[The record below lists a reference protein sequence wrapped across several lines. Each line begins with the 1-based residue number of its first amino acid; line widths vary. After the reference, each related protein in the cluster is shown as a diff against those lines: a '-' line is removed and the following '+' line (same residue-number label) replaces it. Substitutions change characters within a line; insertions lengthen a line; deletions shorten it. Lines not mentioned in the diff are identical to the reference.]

1 MQIRR
6 RNYLLIMVALVVVLA
21 ISGAVAAKEK
31 VILDTDMVP
40 LFDDGVAMMMLARH
54 PEIELLGVCTVTGNR
69 WLEQGTADALRQLE
83 IIERTGIP
91 VLQGA
96 RVPLRALRYENIGL
110 EQKMF
115 GKSGYIGAF
124 SSPEPTSYLDLR
136 KAPYGGYPITEPAA
150 GHAVDFI
157 IETVKANPGEVTI
170 AAIGPCT
177 NLALAIR
184 KAPEIVPLV
193 KRVVYMGGAFDVP
206 GNTTPAAEFN
216 WWFDPESVKICIN
229 APFADQLIVPLDV
242 CEKYHFDKARYD
254 RIVSVET
261 PVTRMFK
268 AIYGPWFQSKPD
280 DWTYVWDTIVAA
292 SIIDPS
298 IDTEI
303 ETRWVDMDAEYGLD
317 YGRSLGYKREGPA
330 GTQKA
335 KILFTI
341 DEERFWNLVTDL
353 VQKPSR

>member
-1 MQIRR
+1 MRFRR
-6 RNYLLIMVALVVVLA
+6 QHCLLMIVPLVVVLA
-21 ISGAVAAKEK
+21 VSGAVAAREK

-40 LFDDGVAMMMLARH
+40 LFDDGVAMIMLAQH
-54 PEIELLGVCTVTGNR
+54 PRVELMGVCVVTGNR

-83 IIERTGIP
+83 IIGRTDIP
-91 VLQGA
+91 VVQGA
-96 RVPLRALRYENIGL
+96 RVPLRTGRYENIEL
-110 EQKMF
+110 EQRMF

-124 SSPEPTSYLDLR
+124 KSPEPTSYLDLPN
-136 KAPYGGYPITEPAA
+136 APYGGYPVSEPAA

-193 KRVVYMGGAFDVP
+193 KRVVYMGGAFDIP

-216 WWFDPESVKICIN
+216 WWFDPESVKMCIN
-229 APFADQLIVPLDV
+229 APFADQMIVPLDV
-242 CEKYHFDKARYD
+242 CEKYHFDKSRYG
-254 RIVSVET
+254 RIVSVDT
-261 PVTRMFK
+261 PLTRMFET
-268 AIYGPWFQSKPD
+268 IYGPRFQSNPGH
-280 DWTYVWDTIVAA
+280 WTYVWDTIVAA
-292 SIIDPS
+292 SIIDPA
-298 IDTEI
+298 ICTEI
-303 ETRWVDMDAEYGLD
+303 ETRWVDMDVEYGLD
-317 YGRSLGYKREGPA
+317 YGRSLGYKLEGPA

-335 KILFTI
+335 KILLTI

-353 VQKPSR
+353 VQKPCR